1 MIETLDSNIAS
12 TIKRKYDEITEH
24 LRSEERVVSLSHIG
38 VFSQDFINSIAAAVE
53 DLMISGGEV
62 KKTVKRT
69 FSILVE
75 GLQNIHR
82 HGSLDEEGRQLAFLI
97 LAKNTKTYKIVL
109 GNIIDDEDADPVS
122 NYLTR
127 INSMSHDQ
135 LKLVYLDVLSREPL
149 TKKGGAGLGFLTMSI
164 KSESELKYG
173 IQTIA
178 KGKSILY
185 VEILLNR
192 S

>member
-38 VFSQDFINSIAAAVE
+38 VFSQEFINSIDAAVE

-75 GLQNIHR
+75 
-82 HGSLDEEGRQLAFLI
+82 
-97 LAKNTKTYKIVL
+97 
-109 GNIIDDEDADPVS
+109 
-122 NYLTR
+122 
-127 INSMSHDQ
+127 
-135 LKLVYLDVLSREPL
+135 
-149 TKKGGAGLGFLTMSI
+149 
-164 KSESELKYG
+164 
-173 IQTIA
+173 
-178 KGKSILY
+178 
-185 VEILLNR
+185 
-192 S
+192 

>member
-12 TIKRKYDEITEH
+12 TIKKKYDEITEH
-24 LRSEERVVSLSHIG
+24 LRSENRLVSLSHLG
-38 VFSQDFINSIAAAVE
+38 VFSQDFINSIANAAE
-53 DLMISGGEV
+53 DLMISSGEI
-62 KKTVKRT
+62 KRTVKRT

-82 HGSLDEEGRQLAFLI
+82 HGCLDEKGRQLAFLI

-109 GNIIDDEDADPVS
+109 GNIIEDEDAEPVS
-122 NYLTR
+122 DYLKR

-135 LKLVYLDVLSREPL
+135 LKLLYLDVLSKEPL

-164 KSESELKYG
+164 KSQSELKYG

-178 KGKSILY
+178 DGQSILY

>member
-1 MIETLDSNIAS
+1 
-12 TIKRKYDEITEH
+12 
-24 LRSEERVVSLSHIG
+24 VSLSHIG

-82 HGSLDEEGRQLAFLI
+82 HGSLDEKGRQLAFLI
-97 LAKNTKTYKIVL
+97 LAKNIKTYKIVL
-109 GNIIDDEDADPVS
+109 GNIIDDEDAEPVS

-164 KSESELKYG
+164 KSESELKYS

-178 KGKSILY
+178 NGKSILF

-192 S
+192 G

>member
-12 TIKRKYDEITEH
+12 TIKKKYDEITEH
-24 LRSEERVVSLSHIG
+24 LRSENRLVSLSHLG
-38 VFSQDFINSIAAAVE
+38 VFSQDFINSIANAAE
-53 DLMISGGEV
+53 DLMISSGEI
-62 KKTVKRT
+62 KRTVKRT

-82 HGSLDEEGRQLAFLI
+82 HGCLDEKGRQLAFLI

-109 GNIIDDEDADPVS
+109 GNIIEDEDAEPVS
-122 NYLTR
+122 DYLKR

-135 LKLVYLDVLSREPL
+135 LKLLYLDVLSKEPL

-164 KSESELKYG
+164 KSQSELKYG

-178 KGKSILY
+178 DGKSILY

>member
-12 TIKRKYDEITEH
+12 TIKQKYDEITEH
-24 LRSEERVVSLSHIG
+24 LRSEQRVVSLSHIG
-38 VFSQDFINSIAAAVE
+38 VFSQDFINSIAGAVE

-82 HGSLDEEGRQLAFLI
+82 HGSLDEKGRQLAFLI

-109 GNIIDDEDADPVS
+109 GNIIEDEDAEPVHD
-122 NYLTR
+122 YLKR

-135 LKLVYLDVLSREPL
+135 LKILYLDVLSREPL
-149 TKKGGAGLGFLTMSI
+149 SKKGGAGLGFLTMCI

-173 IQTIA
+173 IQAIA
-178 KGKSILY
+178 KGKSILF

-192 S
+192 G